1 MISAFSVLTIDPM
14 FYIYILFPQS
24 ANKYYVGQTS
34 DVQRRLEEHNNSI
47 VNSKF
52 TAKFTP
58 WEIAVSFPVSDSRAD
73 AMKIEKF
80 IKSQKS
86 KKFIL
91 KLIENKNNS
100 EFFQKL
106 INNIVN
112 AG

>member
-1 MISAFSVLTIDPM
+1 MY
-14 FYIYILFPQS
+14 YIYILFSQS
-24 ANKYYVGQTS
+24 ANKFYVGQTS
-34 DVQRRLEEHNNSI
+34 DVQRRLEEYNNPI

-52 TAKFTP
+52 TAKFIP
-58 WEIAVSFPVSDSRAD
+58 WEITVFFPVSDSRAD

-80 IKSQKS
+80 IKLQKS

-106 INNIVN
+106 TNDIIN

>member
-1 MISAFSVLTIDPM
+1 MY
-14 FYIYILFPQS
+14 YIYILYSQS
-24 ANKYYVGQTS
+24 ANKFYVGQTS
-34 DVQRRLEEHNNSI
+34 DVQRRLEEHNNPI
-47 VNSKF
+47 VKSKF
-52 TAKFTP
+52 TAKFIP
-58 WEIAVSFPVSDSRAD
+58 WEITVFFPVSDSRAD

-91 KLIENKNNS
+91 KLIENKNNL

-106 INNIVN
+106 TNDIIN

>member
-1 MISAFSVLTIDPM
+1 M
-14 FYIYILFPQS
+14 FYVYILYSQS
-24 ANKYYVGQTS
+24 ADKFYVGQTP
-34 DVQRRLEEHNNSI
+34 DVQKRLMEHNNPLEK
-47 VNSKF
+47 SKF
-52 TAKFTP
+52 TAKFIP

>member
-1 MISAFSVLTIDPM
+1 MY
-14 FYIYILFPQS
+14 YIYILYSQS
-24 ANKYYVGQTS
+24 AKKFYVGQTS
-34 DVQRRLEEHNNSI
+34 DVQRRLEEHNNPI
-47 VNSKF
+47 VKSKF
-52 TAKFTP
+52 TAKFIP
-58 WEIAVSFPVSDSRAD
+58 WEITVFFPVSDSRAD

-91 KLIENKNNS
+91 KLIENKNNL

-106 INNIVN
+106 TNDIIN